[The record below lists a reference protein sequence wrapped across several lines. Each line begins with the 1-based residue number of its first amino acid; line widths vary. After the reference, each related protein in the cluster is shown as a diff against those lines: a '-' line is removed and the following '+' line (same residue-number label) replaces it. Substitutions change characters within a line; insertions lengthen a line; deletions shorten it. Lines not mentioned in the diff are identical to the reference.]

1 MREAGLSAPW
11 WPCIDWPFSSL
22 SQGMGLVSTV
32 LFIKVTFHQGD
43 HLVEVGEEG
52 VGRLLSACC
61 SPRDK
66 APVRSEAPIPG
77 MALPSTI
84 SSSEKCKDRRKHL
97 CENKERGGDE

>member
-1 MREAGLSAPW
+1 M
-11 WPCIDWPFSSL
+11 
-22 SQGMGLVSTV
+22 
-32 LFIKVTFHQGD
+32 
-43 HLVEVGEEG
+43 
-52 VGRLLSACC
+52 GRLLSACH

-66 APVRSEAPIPG
+66 APVRSQAPIPG